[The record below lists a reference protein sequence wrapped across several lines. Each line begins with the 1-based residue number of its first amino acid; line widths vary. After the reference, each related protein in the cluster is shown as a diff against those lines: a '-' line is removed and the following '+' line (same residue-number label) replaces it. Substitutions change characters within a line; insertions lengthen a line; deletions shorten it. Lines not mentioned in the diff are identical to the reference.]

1 MSIGVD
7 VRQCVRAA
15 FEIARARLYGS
26 ADTRA
31 DEDIDTSKR

>member
-1 MSIGVD
+1 MIQD
-7 VRQCVRAA
+7 NIYECA
-15 FEIARARLYGS
+15 FIYEF